1 MALQENML
9 LTKSSPQGARIIDLW
24 YQNGYNVFS
33 TQWDDPK
40 MGCSVPRSN
49 WDLGAGDVQVNQV
62 IRKEAIHLDR
72 LTLKRFA
79 M

>member
-1 MALQENML
+1 MKQ
-9 LTKSSPQGARIIDLW
+9 IIDLW
-24 YQNGYNVFS
+24 YQNGYNVFPRNEM
-33 TQWDDPK
+33 TPK
-40 MGCSVPRSN
+40 WVALCHAQIEI
-49 WDLGAGDVQVNQV
+49 WVQVNQV